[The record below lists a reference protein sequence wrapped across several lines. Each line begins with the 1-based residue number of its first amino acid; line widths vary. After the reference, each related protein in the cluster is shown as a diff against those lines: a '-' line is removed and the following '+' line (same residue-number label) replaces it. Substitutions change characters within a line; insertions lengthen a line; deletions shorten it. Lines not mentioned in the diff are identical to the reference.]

1 MARKLRY
8 SEDELLSS
16 HEFAKPQI
24 EAGHRI
30 HGGFLENGAY
40 QPPRALL
47 REPALGAWT
56 AALRERGGEWLEAD
70 ASLLS
75 GIRYPN
81 AAQMKLLLQEGQGL
95 TFWNMLT
102 ITGHIEARGR
112 VLATMELP
120 NFADAVV
127 EDISEMAIG
136 HLNGGLL
143 KAHGLDEGGEP
154 EQGIGG
160 HDLMWFALRDLAF
173 GETKFE
179 EPVIPEN
186 IGRPEG
192 ELSLH
197 PDISEGHQRLVSF
210 LLNLLLIEFRA
221 ELGFQLSE
229 TLLRDP
235 DLFKGRRP
243 EAEHAAEIVG
253 RIRADEEIHVRS
265 LRLYLGEIRSVHF
278 RGKDG
283 AEIPGSEL
291 VDSVWAGLVRWA
303 TVERPR
309 LAAAQERELMSQRIL
324 GAPDGERI
332 LAAFNALADREAEA
346 AA

>member
-1 MARKLRY
+1 MAQQLRY
-8 SEDELLSS
+8 SEEELLRS
-16 HEFAKPQI
+16 HEFAAPQI
-24 EAGHRI
+24 EAGRRI
-30 HGGFLENGAY
+30 HGGFLEDGQY
-40 QPPRALL
+40 QPPRALV
-47 REPALGAWT
+47 REPALDAWT
-56 AALRERGGEWLEAD
+56 AALHERGGAWLAAD
-70 ASLLS
+70 ASLLN

-81 AAQMKLLLQEGQGL
+81 AAQMKLLLKEGQGL

-120 NFADAVV
+120 DFADAVV

-143 KAHGLDEGGEP
+143 KAHGIDEGGEP
-154 EQGIGG
+154 EAGIGG
-160 HDLMWFALRDLAF
+160 HDTMWFALRDLAF
-173 GETKFE
+173 GETRFE
-179 EPVIPEN
+179 EPIIPEN
-186 IGRPEG
+186 IGRPEE
-192 ELSLH
+192 ELGLH
-197 PDISEGHQRLVSF
+197 PDVSEAHQRLVSF

-235 DLFKGRRP
+235 ELFTDRRE

-278 RGKDG
+278 RGKNGVDV
-283 AEIPGSEL
+283 AGSEL
-291 VDSVWAGLVRWA
+291 VDAVWAGLVRWA
-303 TVERPR
+303 TVDRPR
-309 LAAAQERELMSQRIL
+309 LAAAQERELMTKRIL
-324 GAPDGERI
+324 DAPDGERI
-332 LAAFNALADREAEA
+332 LAAFNALEDREAA